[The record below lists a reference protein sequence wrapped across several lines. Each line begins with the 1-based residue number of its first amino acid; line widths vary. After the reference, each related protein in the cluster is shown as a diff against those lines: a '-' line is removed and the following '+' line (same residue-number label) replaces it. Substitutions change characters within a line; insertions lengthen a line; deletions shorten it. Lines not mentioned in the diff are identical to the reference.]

1 MRARLTNNLGLKI
14 LAFLLAILLWL
25 VVVNID
31 DPISS
36 KTYNNIPV
44 SVINAEVLAEEQQTY
59 QIVDGTQEVAV
70 TVTARRQILDEIT
83 SDDITAVADMREL
96 TLKTQIPITATVND
110 FAGEY
115 ESAVSSPVN
124 LQVKLE
130 EEETKKFP
138 IVPITTGT
146 VRDGYVLDELSAQPE
161 KVTIRGPKSVVDRIS
176 RVGAI
181 VNVSGLSADTE
192 LTSALTL
199 YDSDNNEIDQALLTN
214 NLGDEGV
221 SVSVSLYNTKN
232 VPVEFDTSNI
242 TTAAGYSYE
251 GITYEP
257 ETVQIAGDHERLE
270 SVTEIDVPAEALTMD
285 DVEERTEQIVDI
297 SQYLPEGIR
306 LADENAGSIVVTVN
320 VDKDGSKTYDVML
333 SAITV
338 NHLSDDLIMFYES
351 VDALAVQVQGPKDT
365 LDSFEP
371 EKVTSID
378 LADYTTPG
386 TYTVP
391 VDIDIPDDCLLENPV
406 NVEIRL
412 EEKETETE
420 EEQE

>member
-1 MRARLTNNLGLKI
+1 MKARLTHNLGLKI

-36 KTYNNIPV
+36 RTYTNIPV

-59 QIVDGTQEVAV
+59 QIVDGTQDVSV
-70 TVTARRQILDEIT
+70 TVTARRQILDDIT
-83 SDDITAVADMREL
+83 SEDITAVADMREL
-96 TLKTQIPITATVND
+96 TLKTQIPISVTVND

-115 ESAVSSPVN
+115 ESAVASPVN

-146 VRDGYVLDELSAQPE
+146 VRDGYVLGELSAQPE
-161 KVTIRGPKSVVDRIS
+161 KVTIRGPKSVVDQIN

-181 VNVSGLSADTE
+181 VNVSGLSSDTILSSE
-192 LTSALTL
+192 LTL
-199 YDSDNNEIDQALLTN
+199 YDDDNNEIDQALLTN
-214 NLGDEGV
+214 NLGEEGV

-232 VPVEFDTSNI
+232 VPVQFDTSMI
-242 TTAAGYSYE
+242 SAAEGYSFE

-257 ETVQIAGDHERLE
+257 ENIQISGSSEQLE
-270 SVTEIDVPAEALTMD
+270 KVSEINIPAQALAMD

-297 SQYLPEGIR
+297 TQYLPDGIR
-306 LADENAGSIVVTVN
+306 LAEENAGSVVVTVN
-320 VDKDGSKTYDVML
+320 VDKDGSRTYDVML

-338 NHLSDDLIMFYES
+338 DHLSDDLIMFYET
-351 VDALAVQVQGPKDT
+351 VDALAVQVQGPKDA
-365 LDSFEP
+365 LDNFEP

-378 LADYTTPG
+378 LAAYTTPG

-391 VDIDIPDDCLLENPV
+391 VEIKVPEDCILESQV
-406 NVEIRL
+406 EVEIRL

-420 EEQE
+420 EVQE

>member
-130 EEETKKFP
+130 EE
-138 IVPITTGT
+138 
-146 VRDGYVLDELSAQPE
+146 
-161 KVTIRGPKSVVDRIS
+161 
-176 RVGAI
+176 
-181 VNVSGLSADTE
+181 
-192 LTSALTL
+192 
-199 YDSDNNEIDQALLTN
+199 
-214 NLGDEGV
+214 
-221 SVSVSLYNTKN
+221 
-232 VPVEFDTSNI
+232 
-242 TTAAGYSYE
+242 
-251 GITYEP
+251 
-257 ETVQIAGDHERLE
+257 
-270 SVTEIDVPAEALTMD
+270 
-285 DVEERTEQIVDI
+285 
-297 SQYLPEGIR
+297 
-306 LADENAGSIVVTVN
+306 
-320 VDKDGSKTYDVML
+320 
-333 SAITV
+333 
-338 NHLSDDLIMFYES
+338 
-351 VDALAVQVQGPKDT
+351 
-365 LDSFEP
+365 
-371 EKVTSID
+371 
-378 LADYTTPG
+378 
-386 TYTVP
+386 
-391 VDIDIPDDCLLENPV
+391 
-406 NVEIRL
+406 
-412 EEKETETE
+412 
-420 EEQE
+420 

>member
-1 MRARLTNNLGLKI
+1 M
-14 LAFLLAILLWL
+14 
-25 VVVNID
+25 
-31 DPISS
+31 
-36 KTYNNIPV
+36 
-44 SVINAEVLAEEQQTY
+44 
-59 QIVDGTQEVAV
+59 
-70 TVTARRQILDEIT
+70 
-83 SDDITAVADMREL
+83 
-96 TLKTQIPITATVND
+96 
-110 FAGEY
+110 
-115 ESAVSSPVN
+115 
-124 LQVKLE
+124 
-130 EEETKKFP
+130 
-138 IVPITTGT
+138 PITTGT